1 MTRPTDSIG
10 TLLSQS
16 TRRLARARLAYGHG
30 TFGPDEDALWLL
42 SHATGRTPDTLL
54 DAQRETLPARDAARF
69 GRLIDRRIAERIPV
83 AYLTGEA
90 WLGEHRFLVDKR
102 VIVPRSFIFEL
113 LEDGLPVLLRTPV
126 RRALDLCTGSGC
138 LAILLAHAFPGARVD
153 GVDLSPSA
161 LKVARRNVELHGLR
175 SRVSLLQSDLFGAVS
190 RRKYDLIVSNPPYVD
205 ARAMRALPAEYRHEP
220 RMALAAG
227 QDGLD
232 LVRRILAEA
241 RARLNPGGALVC
253 EIGHNRKALEKA
265 YPDLP
270 FLWLET
276 SAGDGYVFMLERE
289 QLPG

>member
-10 TLLSQS
+10 TLLLQS

-42 SHATGRTPDTLL
+42 SHATGRTPDALL
-54 DAQRETLPARDAARF
+54 DAQQDTLPAREAARF
-69 GRLIDRRIAERIPV
+69 GRLIDRRIDERIPV

-113 LEDGLPVLLRTPV
+113 LEEDLPVLLRTPV

-161 LKVARRNVELHGLR
+161 LKVAKRNVDLHGLR
-175 SRVSLLQSDLFGAVS
+175 SRVSLLESDLFGAVS

-205 ARAMRALPAEYRHEP
+205 ARSMRALPAEYLHEP

-241 RARLNPGGALVC
+241 RARLNPGGTLVC